1 MVVVLRRQQQ
11 QYATV
16 NRDAVTDRDAGTD
29 RDPQR
34 YGCVRSIAGSFRAN
48 VYSSP

>member
-1 MVVVLRRQQQ
+1 VVLRRQQQ
-11 QYATV
+11 QYATG

-29 RDPQR
+29 PDARR
-34 YGCVRSIAGSFRAN
+34 FGCVRNLAVAFRAR